1 VNSDHPLDMH
11 VVGELREI
19 MGEDFCVLVDTF
31 VSDSTVRLAD
41 LATALEDGD
50 PEAFRRAAHSLKG
63 SAGNL
68 GAKSLMELCL
78 QLERIGV
85 EQRLADAPPLMA
97 SLHSRYQQAE
107 RALRDI

>member
-1 VNSDHPLDMH
+1 MNSDYPLDMH

-31 VSDSTVRLAD
+31 VSDSAVRLDD
-41 LATALEDGD
+41 LAAALRSGD
-50 PEAFRRAAHSLKG
+50 AEAFRRAAHSLKG

-68 GAKSLMELCL
+68 GAKSLMELCR
-78 QLERIGV
+78 QLEQIGV

-97 SLHSRYQQAE
+97 ELHSSYQQAE